1 MAACLEDFL
10 QPSME
15 VHGLGGG
22 MKDTWAHAHVWL
34 NQSFVDMNFCTH
46 LNFTDFT
53 LQICMCSLLYFC
65 FHDGLGKIQ
74 ELDQRRYYRESTNNT
89 WSLIHTYT
97 HTHTHT
103 HTHTPLIYF
112 DFSAIGQDPAYS
124 PGWSHIHSPPLHP
137 HQCQALFSLPQ
148 PRCIVKC
155 CKWKEISFRLQVK
168 VYGTH
173 AQTCQLKYAIWTYV
187 WQYKDLG
194 E

>member
-89 WSLIHTYT
+89 WALI

-103 HTHTPLIYF
+103 HHLFTLI
-112 DFSAIGQDPAYS
+112 
-124 PGWSHIHSPPLHP
+124 
-137 HQCQALFSLPQ
+137 SLPLDRTLLIAQ
-148 PRCIVKC
+148 AGLTFIVPLSIP
-155 CKWKEISFRLQVK
+155 ISARLSFLFPNLDALWSVVSERK
-168 VYGTH
+168 
-173 AQTCQLKYAIWTYV
+173 
-187 WQYKDLG
+187 
-194 E
+194 